1 MVGLGVND
9 FRIRHVGV
17 PLRAGAGLRI
27 LHISDI
33 HYVPGQRK
41 KFAWLQ
47 SLAEL
52 KPDLVINTGDNLS
65 HPDAVGEVLEALE
78 PLRQFPGV
86 FVGGSNDYFAPT
98 WKNPLR
104 YFRGPSK
111 LDAEPESLD
120 WQRLFSGFESSGW
133 KNLNNRTAS
142 LTVAGQQLS
151 FSGMDDPHIGRDGFQ
166 GWPASGGTEQTPGSA
181 QAHSAEAEPLRIGV
195 AHAPVSA
202 ALDTLAGNGAELI
215 LAGHTHGGQVCLPG
229 GRALVTNC
237 DLPRSQAKGL
247 SSVQVPSQQ
256 LPGGQGPGREVPGRR
271 AEPARE
277 VPLHVSA
284 GIGTS
289 RTAPVRLFC
298 PPEATLIEVQHKTT

>member
-1 MVGLGVND
+1 MGLGVND
-9 FRIRHVGV
+9 FRTRHVTV

-47 SLAEL
+47 SLADL

-65 HPDAVGEVLEALE
+65 HPDAVGEVLQALE
-78 PLRQFPGV
+78 PLRRFPGV
-86 FVGGSNDYFAPT
+86 FVGGSNDYYAPT

-104 YFRGPSK
+104 YFRGPSS
-111 LDAEPESLD
+111 LDAHPKELD
-120 WQRLFSGFESSGW
+120 WQRLFGGFESSGW
-133 KNLNNRTAS
+133 KNLNNQTAQ
-142 LTVAGQQLS
+142 LTVAGRPLA
-151 FSGMDDPHIGRDGFQ
+151 FSGVDDPHIARDEFQ
-166 GWPASGGTEQTPGSA
+166 GWPAPGESVQEQGSIPD
-181 QAHSAEAEPLRIGV
+181 PLRIGL

-202 ALDTLAGNGAELI
+202 ALATLAGSGAELI

-237 DLPRSQAKGL
+237 DLPRPQAKGL
-247 SSVQVPSQQ
+247 SSVQVPAQS
-256 LPGGQGPGREVPGRR
+256 VPGQPG
-271 AEPARE
+271 EPARQ

-298 PPEATLIEVQHKTT
+298 PPEATLIEVQHETT

>member
-1 MVGLGVND
+1 MGLGVND
-9 FRIRHVGV
+9 FQVRHVPV

-65 HPDAVGEVLEALE
+65 HPDAVGEVLEALGSL
-78 PLRQFPGV
+78 LRFPGV
-86 FVGGSNDYFAPT
+86 FVGGSNDYYAPT

-120 WQRLFSGFESSGW
+120 WQRLFRAFESSGW
-133 KNLNNRTAS
+133 KNLNNRTAELS
-142 LTVAGQQLS
+142 VAGQALS
-151 FSGMDDPHIGRDGFQ
+151 FSGLDDPHIGRDDFQ
-166 GWPASGGTEQTPGSA
+166 GWPASGASVQERSSSVDPRSTG
-181 QAHSAEAEPLRIGV
+181 PLRIGV

-202 ALDTLAGNGAELI
+202 ALDTLAGSGAELI

-237 DLPRSQAKGL
+237 DLPRPQAKGL
-247 SSVQVPSQQ
+247 SSVQVPARQ
-256 LPGGQGPGREVPGRR
+256 VPGHP
-271 AEPARE
+271 EQPART

-298 PPEATLIEVQHKTT
+298 PPEATIIEVQHETT

>member
-9 FRIRHVGV
+9 FRVRHARL

-33 HYVPGQRK
+33 HYVPGQHK

-52 KPDLVINTGDNLS
+52 EPDLVINTGDNLS

-78 PLRQFPGV
+78 PLRRLPGV

-104 YFRGPSK
+104 YFRGPSR
-111 LDAEPESLD
+111 LDADPEDLD
-120 WQRLFSGFESSGW
+120 WRRLFGGFESSGW
-133 KNLNNRTAS
+133 RNLNNQTAQLS
-142 LTVAGQQLS
+142 IAGHSLS
-151 FSGMDDPHIGRDGFQ
+151 FSGLDDPHIGRDEFQ
-166 GWPASGGTEQTPGSA
+166 GWPDRVESAQEQTASD
-181 QAHSAEAEPLRIGV
+181 HPLRIGV

-202 ALDTLAGNGAELI
+202 ALDTLARSGAELI

-229 GRALVTNC
+229 GHALVTNC
-237 DLPRSQAKGL
+237 DLPRPQARGL
-247 SSVQVPSQQ
+247 SSVQVPAAESALQ
-256 LPGGQGPGREVPGRR
+256 RR
-271 AEPARE
+271 AAHRPTADPTPGQQVSSARQ

-298 PPEATLIEVQHKTT
+298 PPEASLIEVQHEAT

>member
-9 FRIRHVGV
+9 FQVRHVPV

-41 KFAWLQ
+41 KLAWLQ
-47 SLAEL
+47 SLAKL
-52 KPDLVINTGDNLS
+52 NPDLVINTGDNLS
-65 HPDAVGEVLEALE
+65 HPDAVGEVLEALG
-78 PLRQFPGV
+78 PLLRFPGV

-111 LDAEPESLD
+111 VDAHPEDLD
-120 WQRLFSGFESSGW
+120 WQRLFSAFESSGW
-133 KNLNNRTAS
+133 KNLNNRTAELS
-142 LTVAGQQLS
+142 VAGQTLS
-151 FSGMDDPHIGRDGFQ
+151 FSGVDDPHIGRDDFR
-166 GWPASGGTEQTPGSA
+166 GWPADAAASPEQDSSA
-181 QAHSAEAEPLRIGV
+181 DALRIGV

-202 ALDTLAGNGAELI
+202 ALNTLAGSGAELI

-229 GRALVTNC
+229 GHALVTNC
-237 DLPRSQAKGL
+237 DLPRPQAKGL
-247 SSVQVPSQQ
+247 SSVQVPARKVSGH
-256 LPGGQGPGREVPGRR
+256 PE
-271 AEPARE
+271 EPART

-298 PPEATLIEVQHKTT
+298 PPEATIIEVQHETT